1 MRDTKPLLALS
12 VKAMRKREGE
22 CHGPHGRETPE
33 EEEEVNISVTCPPVA
48 VRCFGE
54 LKWLTEDPPRAAKA
68 TEWSGLGLMTAQ
80 PKPTKDSDS
89 RTID

>member
-33 EEEEVNISVTCPPVA
+33 EEEEVNISVTRPPVA
-48 VRCFGE
+48 VSCFGE
-54 LKWLTEDPPRAAKA
+54 LKWLTEDPPRAATTA
-68 TEWSGLGLMTAQ
+68 EWSGLVLMTAQ

-89 RTID
+89 RTIN

>member
-33 EEEEVNISVTCPPVA
+33 EEEEVNISVTRPPVA
-48 VRCFGE
+48 VSCFGE
-54 LKWLTEDPPRAAKA
+54 LKWLLRIH
-68 TEWSGLGLMTAQ
+68 LGLQKQ
-80 PKPTKDSDS
+80 PNGLAWA
-89 RTID
+89 